1 MDVLK
6 GDALKTSSVNTV
18 YLYKKKLVGENTDV
32 YGFSSGVIKKVT
44 SRIKKT
50 GLVLVDIKAE
60 WCSPCKVIEPIIG
73 EISTDY
79 FGKLSV
85 GKLDADTA
93 RELTVKLGIRNIPTI
108 LIYKDGEIVEKSVG
122 STTKEKLTSLIE
134 SQLS

>member
-1 MDVLK
+1 MIAYITEL
-6 GDALKTSSVNTV
+6 NEQN
-18 YLYKKKLVGENTDV
+18 YKSFTE
-32 YGFSSGVIKKVT
+32 S
-44 SRIKKT
+44 
-50 GLVLVDIKAE
+50 GLVLVDIKAD
-60 WCSPCKVIEPIIG
+60 WCGPCKVIGPLVDQV
-73 EISTDY
+73 SSDY
-79 FGKLSV
+79 VGKLSV

>member
-1 MDVLK
+1 MIYITEL
-6 GDALKTSSVNTV
+6 NE
-18 YLYKKKLVGENTDV
+18 ENYNSFT
-32 YGFSSGVIKKVT
+32 
-44 SRIKKT
+44 KT

-60 WCSPCKVIEPIIG
+60 WCTPCKIIEPII
-73 EISTDY
+73 EKISTDY

-122 STTKEKLTSLIE
+122 STTKEKLTNLIE

>member
-1 MDVLK
+1 MIYITEL
-6 GDALKTSSVNTV
+6 NE
-18 YLYKKKLVGENTDV
+18 ENYNSFT
-32 YGFSSGVIKKVT
+32 
-44 SRIKKT
+44 KT

-60 WCSPCKVIEPIIG
+60 WCTPCKVIEPII
-73 EISTDY
+73 EKISTDY

-122 STTKEKLTSLIE
+122 STTKEKLTNLIE

>member
-1 MDVLK
+1 MIYITEL
-6 GDALKTSSVNTV
+6 NE
-18 YLYKKKLVGENTDV
+18 ENYNSFT
-32 YGFSSGVIKKVT
+32 
-44 SRIKKT
+44 KT

-60 WCSPCKVIEPIIG
+60 WCGPCKVIEPII
-73 EISTDY
+73 EKISTDY

-122 STTKEKLTSLIE
+122 STTKEKLTNLIE